1 MARFSFL
8 FAVLGL
14 GLLPLTATAGE
25 VARATWYGPDHA
37 GRPTANG
44 EMFDPWAMTAAHPTL
59 PLGTLVEV
67 KRLTKNAKNAKNG
80 DYHSVVVRIND
91 RLLAGRGRIDL
102 SEGAA
107 RVLRFRNKGGGPVE
121 ITVLPQIASA
131 R

>member
-1 MARFSFL
+1 MFRLCFL
-8 FAVLGL
+8 LAALAVGVTVA
-14 GLLPLTATAGE
+14 PVRAGE

-59 PLGTLVEV
+59 PFGTLVEV
-67 KRLTKNAKNAKNG
+67 RRLTKNAKHG
-80 DYHSVVVRIND
+80 EYHRVVVRIND
-91 RLLAGRGRIDL
+91 RLLAGPGRIDL

-121 ITVLPQIASA
+121 ITPLTQLAQA